1 MKRFL
6 LIIALVCSSC
16 SQVQYGDKND
26 VGYSYYFNSVTGENS
41 NLGTKEKPFKSLD
54 FLNNINLS
62 NGDKILLANGSTF
75 LNTID
80 LINEDGIEI
89 SNYEIDGNTKLP
101 TINSKGKI
109 ASIFIENSSNIKIS
123 NVEMTANGGGANEFL
138 HKKLKIDL
146 RAGILY
152 LVTNNKVHDSLTV
165 SSVIIRDIFYEDPG
179 YERNETEVRTPNGT
193 KSYGWGIR
201 VLNLSESGNLE
212 NISISNSQFTNISH
226 SAIRFIGKR
235 ERQFKNLEIFDNIVL
250 RTGGPG
256 MVFNSTRNLFA
267 TGNDINYSGSFDDS
281 RKWGR
286 GSGLWT
292 WGTSYAVISGNK
304 FQNANGPADSAGCH
318 IDFNCNDVIVER
330 NLSRNN
336 AGGFIEILGNNYN
349 CSYRHNVSINDGHR
363 VKGENGA
370 FQEGKTFWLSGYI
383 GRGQERNGPFNSY
396 IYGNRVY
403 VGKDIIPKIA
413 VDKAS
418 KGVYVTN
425 NVFYFE
431 NDPVMVL
438 GDQYKPDPGGV
449 SEIKNVVFE
458 NNIFRK
464 DHWPKDV
471 LIQPS
476 NYKLFSQIQLKN
488 TSTYKEALLVGRQ
501 GIHTYYIDT
510 NKWFEDI
517 KLDLKDYN
525 PYDWSSRSVDR
536 YGYNREVMHNRTS
549 PARHIFNS
557 FDYGLIGVN
566 FINGDSKGLWQGF

>member
-6 LIIALVCSSC
+6 LIIALVFSSC

-26 VGYSYYFNSVTGENS
+26 AGYSYHFNSVTGDNS

-54 FLNNINLS
+54 FLNNIKLS
-62 NGDKILLANGSTF
+62 NGDKILLSNGSTF
-75 LNTID
+75 LNTIE

-89 SNYEIDGNTKLP
+89 SNYDSDGNSELP
-101 TINSKGKI
+101 IINSKGKI
-109 ASIFIENSSNIKIS
+109 AAIFIENSSKIKIS
-123 NVEMTANGGGANEFL
+123 NVEITADGGGANKYL
-138 HKKLKIDL
+138 HKKLKTDL

-152 LVTNNKVHDSLTV
+152 LVTDKKLHSGLDIL
-165 SSVIIRDIFYEDPG
+165 SVNIRDVFYEDSG
-179 YERNETEVRTPNGT
+179 YERNESEVRTPNGT

-201 VLNLSESGNLE
+201 ILNLSKSGNLE
-212 NISISNSQFTNISH
+212 NISIKNSQFTNISH
-226 SAIRFIGKR
+226 TAIRFIGKK
-235 ERQFKNLEIFDNIVL
+235 EKQFKNLEIFDNIVL

-267 TGNDINYSGSFDDS
+267 RGNDINYSGSFDDS

-292 WGTSYAVISGNK
+292 WGTSNAVISQNK

-318 IDFNCNDVIVER
+318 IDFNCNDVIVEN

-349 CSYRHNVSINDGHR
+349 CSYRNNISINDGHR
-363 VKGENGA
+363 VKGKNGA

-403 VGKDIIPKIA
+403 VGKDITPKIA

-418 KGVYVTN
+418 KGIYVAN

-438 GDQYKPDPGGV
+438 GDQYKPDKGGGT
-449 SEIKNVVFE
+449 EIINVFFE
-458 NNIFRK
+458 NNIFNRN
-464 DHWPKDV
+464 HWPKDV
-471 LIQPS
+471 LIQP
-476 NYKLFSQIQLKN
+476 KN
-488 TSTYKEALLVGRQ
+488 NIILTE
-501 GIHTYYIDT
+501 
-510 NKWFEDI
+510 N
-517 KLDLKDYN
+517 DLKKQFSGSNSYISNLEQNLKEHMIFDI
-525 PYDWSSRSVDR
+525 
-536 YGYNREVMHNRTS
+536 NRFDAS
-549 PARHIFNS
+549 YIFDVLGFEKIKIS
-557 FDYGLIGVN
+557 KIKEDQ
-566 FINGDSKGLWQGF
+566 KGLWQGF

>member
-6 LIIALVCSSC
+6 LIIALVFSSC
-16 SQVQYGDKND
+16 SQVQYGYKND
-26 VGYSYYFNSVTGENS
+26 AGYSYHFNSVTGDNS

-54 FLNNINLS
+54 FLNNIKLS
-62 NGDKILLANGSTF
+62 NGDKILLSNGSTF
-75 LNTID
+75 LNTIE

-89 SNYEIDGNTKLP
+89 SNYDSEGNSELP
-101 TINSKGKI
+101 IINSKGKI
-109 ASIFIENSSNIKIS
+109 AAIFIENSSKIKIS
-123 NVEMTANGGGANEFL
+123 NVEITADGGGANKYL
-138 HKKLKIDL
+138 HKELKTDL

-152 LVTNNKVHDSLTV
+152 LVTDKKLHSGLDIL
-165 SSVIIRDIFYEDPG
+165 SVNIRDVFYEDPG
-179 YERNETEVRTPNGT
+179 YERNESEVRTPNGT

-201 VLNLSESGNLE
+201 ILNLSEFGNLE
-212 NISISNSQFTNISH
+212 NISIKNSQFTNISH
-226 SAIRFIGKR
+226 TAIRFIGKK

-267 TGNDINYSGSFDDS
+267 RGNDINYSGSFDDS

-292 WGTSYAVISGNK
+292 WGTSNAVISQNK

-318 IDFNCNDVIVER
+318 IDFNCNDVIVEN

-349 CSYRHNVSINDGHR
+349 CSYRNNISINDGHR
-363 VKGENGA
+363 VKGKNGA

-403 VGKDIIPKIA
+403 VGKDITPKIA

-418 KGVYVTN
+418 KGIYVAN
-425 NVFYFE
+425 NVFYFD

-438 GDQYKPDPGGV
+438 GDQYKPDKGGGT
-449 SEIKNVVFE
+449 EIINVFFE
-458 NNIFRK
+458 NNIFYK
-464 DHWPKDV
+464 NHWPKDV
-471 LIQPS
+471 LIQP
-476 NYKLFSQIQLKN
+476 KN
-488 TSTYKEALLVGRQ
+488 NIILTE
-501 GIHTYYIDT
+501 
-510 NKWFEDI
+510 N
-517 KLDLKDYN
+517 DLKKQFSGSNSNISNLEQNLKEHMIFDI
-525 PYDWSSRSVDR
+525 
-536 YGYNREVMHNRTS
+536 NRFDAS
-549 PARHIFNS
+549 YIFDVLGFEKIKIS
-557 FDYGLIGVN
+557 KIKEDQ
-566 FINGDSKGLWQGF
+566 KGLWQGF

>member
-6 LIIALVCSSC
+6 LIIALVFSSC

-26 VGYSYYFNSVTGENS
+26 AGYSYHFNSVTGDNS

-54 FLNNINLS
+54 FLNNIKLS
-62 NGDKILLANGSTF
+62 NGDKILLSNGSTF
-75 LNTID
+75 LNTIE

-89 SNYEIDGNTKLP
+89 SNYDSDGNSELP
-101 TINSKGKI
+101 IINSKGKI
-109 ASIFIENSSNIKIS
+109 AAIFIENSSKIKIS
-123 NVEMTANGGGANEFL
+123 NVEITADGGGQNKYL
-138 HKKLKIDL
+138 HKKLKTDL

-152 LVTNNKVHDSLTV
+152 IVTDKKLHSGLDIL
-165 SSVIIRDIFYEDPG
+165 SVNIRDVFYEDAG
-179 YERNETEVRTPNGT
+179 YERNESEVRTPNGT

-201 VLNLSESGNLE
+201 ILNLSEFGNLE
-212 NISISNSQFTNISH
+212 NISIKNSQFTNISH
-226 SAIRFIGKR
+226 TAIRFIGKK
-235 ERQFKNLEIFDNIVL
+235 EKQFKNLEIFDNIVL

-267 TGNDINYSGSFDDS
+267 RGNDINYSGSFDDS

-292 WGTSYAVISGNK
+292 WGTSNAVISQNK

-318 IDFNCNDVIVER
+318 IDFNCNDVIVEN

-349 CSYRHNVSINDGHR
+349 CSYRNNISINDGHR
-363 VKGENGA
+363 VKGKNGA

-403 VGKDIIPKIA
+403 VGKDITPKIA

-418 KGVYVTN
+418 KGIYVAN

-438 GDQYKPDPGGV
+438 GDQYKPDKGGGT
-449 SEIKNVVFE
+449 EIINVFFE
-458 NNIFRK
+458 NNIFYK
-464 DHWPKDV
+464 NHWPKDV
-471 LIQPS
+471 LIQP
-476 NYKLFSQIQLKN
+476 KN
-488 TSTYKEALLVGRQ
+488 NIILTE
-501 GIHTYYIDT
+501 
-510 NKWFEDI
+510 N
-517 KLDLKDYN
+517 DLKKQFSGSNSYISNLEQNLKEHMIFDI
-525 PYDWSSRSVDR
+525 
-536 YGYNREVMHNRTS
+536 NRFDAS
-549 PARHIFNS
+549 YIFDVLGFEKIKIS
-557 FDYGLIGVN
+557 KIKEDQ
-566 FINGDSKGLWQGF
+566 KGLWQGF

>member
-6 LIIALVCSSC
+6 LIIALVFSSC

-26 VGYSYYFNSVTGENS
+26 AGYSYHFNSVIGDNS

-80 LINEDGIEI
+80 LINKDGIEI
-89 SNYEIDGNTKLP
+89 SNYKIDGNTKLP

-138 HKKLKIDL
+138 HKKLKTDL
-146 RAGILY
+146 RSGILY
-152 LVTNNKVHDSLTV
+152 LVTNNKVHDSFTV

-179 YERNETEVRTPNGT
+179 YERNESEVRTPNGT

-212 NISISNSQFTNISH
+212 NISINKSLFKNISH
-226 SAIRFIGKR
+226 TAIRFIGNR
-235 ERQFKNLEIFDNIVL
+235 ERQFKNLEIFDNDVL

-267 TGNDINYSGSFDDS
+267 RGNDINYSGSFDDS

-292 WGTSYAVISGNK
+292 WGTSYAVISRNK

-349 CSYRHNVSINDGHR
+349 CSYRYNVSINDGHR

-396 IYGNRVY
+396 IYGNKVY
-403 VGKDIIPKIA
+403 VSKDIIPKIA

-418 KGVYVTN
+418 SGVFVAN

-438 GDQYKPDPGGV
+438 GDQYKPDPGGGT
-449 SEIKNVVFE
+449 EIKNVLFE

-464 DHWPKDV
+464 NHWPKEV
-471 LIQPS
+471 LIQPKNNILISEYMVYKKRGNISLHSHLQANDLVGS
-476 NYKLFSQIQLKN
+476 NYIFDNLYWLIPDSEK
-488 TSTYKEALLVGRQ
+488 GR
-501 GIHTYYIDT
+501 INIDYI
-510 NKWFEDI
+510 K
-517 KLDLKDYN
+517 
-525 PYDWSSRSVDR
+525 
-536 YGYNREVMHNRTS
+536 
-549 PARHIFNS
+549 
-557 FDYGLIGVN
+557 
-566 FINGDSKGLWQGF
+566 GDSKGLWQGF

>member
-1 MKRFL
+1 MKRLL

-16 SQVQYGDKND
+16 SQLQYGDKND
-26 VGYSYYFNSVTGENS
+26 VGYSYYFNSIIGDNT

-54 FLNNINLS
+54 FIKNINLS
-62 NGDKILLANGSTF
+62 IGDKILLSNGSTF
-75 LNTID
+75 LNTIE
-80 LINEDGIEI
+80 LINKNGIEI
-89 SNYEIDGNTKLP
+89 SNYDSDGNSELP
-101 TINSKGKI
+101 IINSKGKI

-123 NVEMTANGGGANEFL
+123 NVEITANGGGANEFL
-138 HKKLKIDL
+138 HKKLKTDL
-146 RAGILY
+146 RVGILY

-179 YERNETEVRTPNGT
+179 YERNESEVRTPNGT

-212 NISISNSQFTNISH
+212 NISINNSQFKNISH

-235 ERQFKNLEIFDNIVL
+235 ERQFKNLEIFDNTVL

-267 TGNDINYSGSFDDS
+267 RGNDINYSGSFDDS

-292 WGTSYAVISGNK
+292 WGTSNAVISQNK

-318 IDFNCNDVIVER
+318 IDFNCNDVIVEN

-349 CSYRHNVSINDGHR
+349 CSYRNNISINDGHR
-363 VKGENGA
+363 VKGKNGA

-396 IYGNRVY
+396 IYGNRIY
-403 VGKDIIPKIA
+403 VGKDITPKIA

-418 KGVYVTN
+418 KGIHVSN

-438 GDQYKPDPGGV
+438 GDQYKPDKGGGT
-449 SEIKNVVFE
+449 EIINVFFE
-458 NNIFRK
+458 NNIFYRN
-464 DHWPKDV
+464 HWPKDV
-471 LIQPS
+471 LIQP
-476 NYKLFSQIQLKN
+476 KN
-488 TSTYKEALLVGRQ
+488 NIILTE
-501 GIHTYYIDT
+501 
-510 NKWFEDI
+510 N
-517 KLDLKDYN
+517 DLKKQFSGSNSYISNLDQN
-525 PYDWSSRSVDR
+525 LKEHMIFDI
-536 YGYNREVMHNRTS
+536 NRFDAS
-549 PARHIFNS
+549 YIFDVLGFEKIKIS
-557 FDYGLIGVN
+557 KIKEDQ
-566 FINGDSKGLWQGF
+566 KGLWQGF

>member
-6 LIIALVCSSC
+6 LIIALIFSSC

-26 VGYSYYFNSVTGENS
+26 IGYSYHFNSVTGDNS

-54 FLNNINLS
+54 FLNNIKLS

-80 LINEDGIEI
+80 LINYDGIEI
-89 SNYEIDGNTKLP
+89 SNYIIDGNTNLP

-123 NVEMTANGGGANEFL
+123 NVEITANGGGANEFL
-138 HKKLKIDL
+138 HKKLKTDL
-146 RAGILY
+146 RTGILY
-152 LVTNNKVHDSLTV
+152 LVTDNKIHSDLEISNVNL
-165 SSVIIRDIFYEDPG
+165 RDIFYENPG
-179 YERNETEVRTPNGT
+179 YERNESEVRTPNGT

-318 IDFNCNDVIVER
+318 IDFNCNDVIVEN

-349 CSYRHNVSINDGHR
+349 CSYRNNISINDGHR

-396 IYGNRVY
+396 IYGNKVY

-418 KGVYVTN
+418 KGIYVAN
-425 NVFYFE
+425 NIFYFE

-438 GDQYKPDPGGV
+438 GDQYRPDPGGG
-449 SEIKNVVFE
+449 SEIENVFFE

-464 DHWPKDV
+464 NHWPKDV
-471 LIQPS
+471 LIQPTTS
-476 NYKLFSQIQLKN
+476 IILNKN
-488 TSTYKEALLVGRQ
+488 
-501 GIHTYYIDT
+501 
-510 NKWFEDI
+510 
-517 KLDLKDYN
+517 DLKKTFSGSNSYISNLDQTLK
-525 PYDWSSRSVDR
+525 DHMIFDISRFDASYMFDVL
-536 YGYNREVMHNRTS
+536 GYKKVKN
-549 PARHIFNS
+549 IK
-557 FDYGLIGVN
+557 
-566 FINGDSKGLWQGF
+566 INGDSKGLWKGF

>member
-1 MKRFL
+1 MNRVL

-16 SQVQYGDKND
+16 SQLQYGDKND
-26 VGYSYYFNSVTGENS
+26 VGYSYYFNSIIGDNT

-54 FLNNINLS
+54 FIKNINLS
-62 NGDKILLANGSTF
+62 NGDKILLSNGSTF
-75 LNTID
+75 LNTIE

-89 SNYEIDGNTKLP
+89 SNYDSDGNSDLP
-101 TINSKGKI
+101 IINSKGKI
-109 ASIFIENSSNIKIS
+109 AAIFMENSSKIKIS
-123 NVEMTANGGGANEFL
+123 NVEITADGGGANKYL
-138 HKKLKIDL
+138 HKKLKTDL

-152 LVTNNKVHDSLTV
+152 LVTDKKLHSGLDIL
-165 SSVIIRDIFYEDPG
+165 SVNIRDVFYEDPG
-179 YERNETEVRTPNGT
+179 YERNESEVRTPNGT

-201 VLNLSESGNLE
+201 ILNLSKSGNLE
-212 NISISNSQFTNISH
+212 NISIKNSQFTNISH
-226 SAIRFIGKR
+226 TAIRFIGKK
-235 ERQFKNLEIFDNIVL
+235 EKQFKNLEIFDNIVL

-267 TGNDINYSGSFDDS
+267 RGNDINYSGSFDDS

-292 WGTSYAVISGNK
+292 WGTSNAVISQNK

-318 IDFNCNDVIVER
+318 IDFNCNDVIVEN

-349 CSYRHNVSINDGHR
+349 CSYRNNISINDGHR
-363 VKGENGA
+363 VKGKNGA

-403 VGKDIIPKIA
+403 VGKDITPKIA

-418 KGVYVTN
+418 KGIHVSN

-438 GDQYKPDPGGV
+438 GDQYKPDKGGGN
-449 SEIKNVVFE
+449 EIINVFFE
-458 NNIFRK
+458 NNIFYK
-464 DHWPKDV
+464 NHWPKDV
-471 LIQPS
+471 LIQP
-476 NYKLFSQIQLKN
+476 KN
-488 TSTYKEALLVGRQ
+488 NIILTE
-501 GIHTYYIDT
+501 
-510 NKWFEDI
+510 N
-517 KLDLKDYN
+517 DLKKQFSGSNSYISNLEQNLKEHMIFDI
-525 PYDWSSRSVDR
+525 
-536 YGYNREVMHNRTS
+536 NRFDAS
-549 PARHIFNS
+549 YIFDVLGFEKIKIS
-557 FDYGLIGVN
+557 KIKEDQ
-566 FINGDSKGLWQGF
+566 KGLWQGF

>member
-1 MKRFL
+1 MNRVL

-16 SQVQYGDKND
+16 SQLQYGDKND
-26 VGYSYYFNSVTGENS
+26 VGYSYYFNSIIGDNT

-54 FLNNINLS
+54 FIKNINLS
-62 NGDKILLANGSTF
+62 NGDKILLSNGSTF
-75 LNTID
+75 FNTIE

-89 SNYEIDGNTKLP
+89 SNYDSDGNSDLP
-101 TINSKGKI
+101 IINSKGKI
-109 ASIFIENSSNIKIS
+109 AAIYMENSSKIKIS
-123 NVEMTANGGGANEFL
+123 NVEITADGGGANKYL
-138 HKKLKIDL
+138 HKKLKTDL

-152 LVTNNKVHDSLTV
+152 LVTDKKLHSGLDIL
-165 SSVIIRDIFYEDPG
+165 SVNIRDVFYEDPG
-179 YERNETEVRTPNGT
+179 YERNESEVRTPNGT

-201 VLNLSESGNLE
+201 ILNLSKSGNLE
-212 NISISNSQFTNISH
+212 NISIKNSQFTNISH
-226 SAIRFIGKR
+226 TAIRFIGKK
-235 ERQFKNLEIFDNIVL
+235 EKQFKNLEIFDNIVL

-267 TGNDINYSGSFDDS
+267 RGNDINYSGSFDDS

-292 WGTSYAVISGNK
+292 WGTSNAVISQNK

-318 IDFNCNDVIVER
+318 IDFNCNDVIVEN

-349 CSYRHNVSINDGHR
+349 CSYRNNISINDGHR
-363 VKGENGA
+363 VKGKNGA

-403 VGKDIIPKIA
+403 VGKDITPKIA

-418 KGVYVTN
+418 KGIYVAN

-438 GDQYKPDPGGV
+438 GDQYKPDKGGGT
-449 SEIKNVVFE
+449 EIINVFFE
-458 NNIFRK
+458 NNIFYK
-464 DHWPKDV
+464 NHWPKDV
-471 LIQPS
+471 LIQP
-476 NYKLFSQIQLKN
+476 KN
-488 TSTYKEALLVGRQ
+488 NIILTE
-501 GIHTYYIDT
+501 
-510 NKWFEDI
+510 N
-517 KLDLKDYN
+517 DLKKQFSGSNSYISNLEQNLKEHMIFDI
-525 PYDWSSRSVDR
+525 
-536 YGYNREVMHNRTS
+536 NRFDAS
-549 PARHIFNS
+549 YIFDVLGFEKIKIS
-557 FDYGLIGVN
+557 KIKEDQ
-566 FINGDSKGLWQGF
+566 KGLWQGF

>member
-1 MKRFL
+1 MNRVL

-16 SQVQYGDKND
+16 SQLQYGDKND
-26 VGYSYYFNSVTGENS
+26 VGYSYYFNSIIGDNT

-54 FLNNINLS
+54 FIKNINLS
-62 NGDKILLANGSTF
+62 NGDKILLSNGSTF
-75 LNTID
+75 LNTIE

-89 SNYEIDGNTKLP
+89 SNYDSDGNSELP
-101 TINSKGKI
+101 IINSKGKI
-109 ASIFIENSSNIKIS
+109 AAIYMENSSKIKIS
-123 NVEMTANGGGANEFL
+123 NVEITADGGGANKYL
-138 HKKLKIDL
+138 HKKLKTDL

-152 LVTNNKVHDSLTV
+152 LVTDKKLHSGLDIL
-165 SSVIIRDIFYEDPG
+165 SVNIRDVFYEDPG
-179 YERNETEVRTPNGT
+179 YERNESEVRTPNGT

-201 VLNLSESGNLE
+201 IINLSEFGNLE
-212 NISISNSQFTNISH
+212 NISIKNSQFTNISH
-226 SAIRFIGKR
+226 TAIRFIGKK
-235 ERQFKNLEIFDNIVL
+235 EKQFKNLEIFDNIVL

-267 TGNDINYSGSFDDS
+267 RGNDINYSGSFDDS

-292 WGTSYAVISGNK
+292 WGTSNAVISQNK

-318 IDFNCNDVIVER
+318 IDFNCNDVIVEN

-349 CSYRHNVSINDGHR
+349 CSYRNNISINDGHR
-363 VKGENGA
+363 VKGKNGA

-403 VGKDIIPKIA
+403 VGKDITPKIA

-418 KGVYVTN
+418 KGIYVAN

-438 GDQYKPDPGGV
+438 GDQYKPDKGGGT
-449 SEIKNVVFE
+449 EIINVFFE
-458 NNIFRK
+458 NNIFYK
-464 DHWPKDV
+464 NHWPKDV
-471 LIQPS
+471 LIQP
-476 NYKLFSQIQLKN
+476 KN
-488 TSTYKEALLVGRQ
+488 NIILTE
-501 GIHTYYIDT
+501 
-510 NKWFEDI
+510 N
-517 KLDLKDYN
+517 DLKKQFSGSNSYISNLEQNLKEHMIFDI
-525 PYDWSSRSVDR
+525 
-536 YGYNREVMHNRTS
+536 NRFDAS
-549 PARHIFNS
+549 YIFDVLGFEKIKIS
-557 FDYGLIGVN
+557 KIKEDQ
-566 FINGDSKGLWQGF
+566 KGLWQGF

>member
-6 LIIALVCSSC
+6 LSIALVFSSC

-26 VGYSYYFNSVTGENS
+26 AGYSYHFNSVTGDNS

-54 FLNNINLS
+54 FLNNIKLS
-62 NGDKILLANGSTF
+62 NGDKILLSNGSTF
-75 LNTID
+75 LNTIE

-89 SNYEIDGNTKLP
+89 SNYDSEGNSELP
-101 TINSKGKI
+101 IINSKGKI
-109 ASIFIENSSNIKIS
+109 AAIFIENSSKIKIS
-123 NVEMTANGGGANEFL
+123 NVEITADGGGLNKYL
-138 HKKLKIDL
+138 HKKLKTDL

-152 LVTNNKVHDSLTV
+152 IVTDKKLHSGLDIL
-165 SSVIIRDIFYEDPG
+165 SVNIRDVFYEDPG
-179 YERNETEVRTPNGT
+179 YERNESEVRTPNGT

-201 VLNLSESGNLE
+201 ILNLSEFGNLE
-212 NISISNSQFTNISH
+212 NISIKNSQFTNISH
-226 SAIRFIGKR
+226 TAIRFIGKK
-235 ERQFKNLEIFDNIVL
+235 EKQFKNLEIFDNIVL

-267 TGNDINYSGSFDDS
+267 RGNDINYSGSFDDS

-292 WGTSYAVISGNK
+292 WGTSNAVISQNK

-318 IDFNCNDVIVER
+318 IDFNCNDVIVEN

-349 CSYRHNVSINDGHR
+349 CSYRNNISINDGHR
-363 VKGENGA
+363 VKGKNGA

-403 VGKDIIPKIA
+403 VGKDITPKIA

-418 KGVYVTN
+418 KGIYVAN

-438 GDQYKPDPGGV
+438 GDQYKPDKGGGT
-449 SEIKNVVFE
+449 EIINVFFE
-458 NNIFRK
+458 NNIFYK
-464 DHWPKDV
+464 NHWPKDV
-471 LIQPS
+471 LIQP
-476 NYKLFSQIQLKN
+476 KN
-488 TSTYKEALLVGRQ
+488 NIILTE
-501 GIHTYYIDT
+501 
-510 NKWFEDI
+510 N
-517 KLDLKDYN
+517 DLKKQFSGSNSYISNLEQNLKEHMIFDI
-525 PYDWSSRSVDR
+525 
-536 YGYNREVMHNRTS
+536 NRFDAS
-549 PARHIFNS
+549 YIFDVLGFEKIKIS
-557 FDYGLIGVN
+557 KIKEDQ
-566 FINGDSKGLWQGF
+566 KGLWKGF

>member
-6 LIIALVCSSC
+6 LIIALIFSSC
-16 SQVQYGDKND
+16 SQVQYGDKNGI
-26 VGYSYYFNSVTGENS
+26 GYSYHFNSVTGDNS

-54 FLNNINLS
+54 FLNNIKLS

-80 LINEDGIEI
+80 LINYDGIEI
-89 SNYEIDGNTKLP
+89 SNYIIDGNTNLP

-123 NVEMTANGGGANEFL
+123 NVEITANGGGANEFL
-138 HKKLKIDL
+138 HKKLKTDL
-146 RAGILY
+146 RTGILY
-152 LVTNNKVHDSLTV
+152 LVTDNKIHNDLEISNVNL
-165 SSVIIRDIFYEDPG
+165 RDIFYENPG
-179 YERNETEVRTPNGT
+179 YERNESEVRTPNGT

-267 TGNDINYSGSFDDS
+267 TGNDINYSGSYDDS

-318 IDFNCNDVIVER
+318 IDFNCNDVIVEN

-349 CSYRHNVSINDGHR
+349 CSYRNNISINDGHR

-370 FQEGKTFWLSGYI
+370 FQEGKTFWLSGYV

-396 IYGNRVY
+396 IYGNKVY

-418 KGVYVTN
+418 KGIYVAN
-425 NVFYFE
+425 NIFYFE

-438 GDQYKPDPGGV
+438 GDQYRPDPGGG
-449 SEIKNVVFE
+449 SEIENVFFE

-464 DHWPKDV
+464 NHWPKDV
-471 LIQPS
+471 LIQPTTS
-476 NYKLFSQIQLKN
+476 IILNKN
-488 TSTYKEALLVGRQ
+488 
-501 GIHTYYIDT
+501 
-510 NKWFEDI
+510 
-517 KLDLKDYN
+517 DLKKTFSGSNSYISNLDQTLK
-525 PYDWSSRSVDR
+525 DHMIFDISRFDASYMFDVL
-536 YGYNREVMHNRTS
+536 GYKKVKN
-549 PARHIFNS
+549 IK
-557 FDYGLIGVN
+557 
-566 FINGDSKGLWQGF
+566 INGDSKGLWKGF

>member
-1 MKRFL
+1 MNRVL

-16 SQVQYGDKND
+16 SQLQYGDKND
-26 VGYSYYFNSVTGENS
+26 VGYSYYFNSIIGDNT

-54 FLNNINLS
+54 FIKNINLS
-62 NGDKILLANGSTF
+62 NGDKILLSNGSTF
-75 LNTID
+75 FNTIE

-89 SNYEIDGNTKLP
+89 SNYDSDGNSDLP
-101 TINSKGKI
+101 IINSKGKI
-109 ASIFIENSSNIKIS
+109 AAIYMENSSKIKIS
-123 NVEMTANGGGANEFL
+123 NVEITADGGGANKYL
-138 HKKLKIDL
+138 HKKLKTDL

-152 LVTNNKVHDSLTV
+152 LVTDKKLHSGLDIL
-165 SSVIIRDIFYEDPG
+165 SVNIRDVFYEDPG
-179 YERNETEVRTPNGT
+179 YERNESEVRTPNGT

-201 VLNLSESGNLE
+201 ILNLSKSGNLE
-212 NISISNSQFTNISH
+212 NISIKNSQFTNISH
-226 SAIRFIGKR
+226 TAIRFIGKK
-235 ERQFKNLEIFDNIVL
+235 EKQFKNLEIFDNIVL

-267 TGNDINYSGSFDDS
+267 RGNDINYSGSFDDS

-292 WGTSYAVISGNK
+292 WGTSNAVISQNK

-318 IDFNCNDVIVER
+318 IDFNCNDVIVEN

-349 CSYRHNVSINDGHR
+349 CSYRNNISINDGHR
-363 VKGENGA
+363 VKGKNGA

-403 VGKDIIPKIA
+403 VGKDITPKIA

-418 KGVYVTN
+418 KGIHVSN

-438 GDQYKPDPGGV
+438 GDQYKPDKGGGN
-449 SEIKNVVFE
+449 EIINVFFE
-458 NNIFRK
+458 NNIFYR

-471 LIQPS
+471 LIQP
-476 NYKLFSQIQLKN
+476 KN
-488 TSTYKEALLVGRQ
+488 NIILTE
-501 GIHTYYIDT
+501 
-510 NKWFEDI
+510 N
-517 KLDLKDYN
+517 DLKKQFSGSNSYISNLEQNLKEHMIFDI
-525 PYDWSSRSVDR
+525 
-536 YGYNREVMHNRTS
+536 NRFDAS
-549 PARHIFNS
+549 YIFDVLGFEKIKIS
-557 FDYGLIGVN
+557 KIKEDQ
-566 FINGDSKGLWQGF
+566 KGLWQGF

>member
-6 LIIALVCSSC
+6 LIIALVFSSC

-26 VGYSYYFNSVTGENS
+26 AGYSYHFNSVIGDNS

-54 FLNNINLS
+54 FLKNINLS
-62 NGDKILLANGSTF
+62 NGDKILLSNGSTF
-75 LNTID
+75 LNTIE

-89 SNYEIDGNTKLP
+89 SNYDSEGNSELP
-101 TINSKGKI
+101 IINSKGKI
-109 ASIFIENSSNIKIS
+109 AAIFIENSSKIKIS
-123 NVEMTANGGGANEFL
+123 NVEITADGGGLNKYL
-138 HKKLKIDL
+138 HKKLKTDL

-152 LVTNNKVHDSLTV
+152 IVTDKKLHSGLDIL
-165 SSVIIRDIFYEDPG
+165 SVNIRDVFYEDPG
-179 YERNETEVRTPNGT
+179 YERNESEVRTPNGT

-201 VLNLSESGNLE
+201 ILNLSEFGNLE
-212 NISISNSQFTNISH
+212 NISIKNSQFTNISH
-226 SAIRFIGKR
+226 TAIRFIGKK
-235 ERQFKNLEIFDNIVL
+235 EKQFKNLEIFDNIVL

-267 TGNDINYSGSFDDS
+267 RGNDINYSGSFDDS

-292 WGTSYAVISGNK
+292 WGTSNAVISQNK

-318 IDFNCNDVIVER
+318 IDFNCNDVIVEN

-349 CSYRHNVSINDGHR
+349 CSYRNNISINDGHR
-363 VKGENGA
+363 VKGKNGA

-403 VGKDIIPKIA
+403 VGKDITPKIA

-418 KGVYVTN
+418 KGIYVAN

-438 GDQYKPDPGGV
+438 GDQYKPDKGGGT
-449 SEIKNVVFE
+449 EIINVFFE
-458 NNIFRK
+458 NNIFYRN
-464 DHWPKDV
+464 HWPKDV
-471 LIQPS
+471 LIQP
-476 NYKLFSQIQLKN
+476 KN
-488 TSTYKEALLVGRQ
+488 NIILTE
-501 GIHTYYIDT
+501 
-510 NKWFEDI
+510 N
-517 KLDLKDYN
+517 DLKKQFSGSNSYISNLEQNLKEHMIFDI
-525 PYDWSSRSVDR
+525 
-536 YGYNREVMHNRTS
+536 NRFDAS
-549 PARHIFNS
+549 YIFDVLGFEKIKIS
-557 FDYGLIGVN
+557 KIKEDQ
-566 FINGDSKGLWQGF
+566 KGLWQGF

>member
-16 SQVQYGDKND
+16 SQFQYGDKND

-165 SSVIIRDIFYEDPG
+165 SSVTIRDIFYEDPG
-179 YERNETEVRTPNGT
+179 YKRNESEVRTPNGT

-212 NISISNSQFTNISH
+212 NISINKSLFKNISH
-226 SAIRFIGKR
+226 TAIRFIGNR
-235 ERQFKNLEIFDNIVL
+235 ERQFKNLEIFDNDVL

-267 TGNDINYSGSFDDS
+267 RGNDINYSGSFDDT

-292 WGTSYAVISGNK
+292 WGTSYAVISENK

-363 VKGENGA
+363 VKGKNGA

-396 IYGNRVY
+396 IYGNKVY

-418 KGVYVTN
+418 KGVYVAN
-425 NVFYFE
+425 NIFYFE
-431 NDPVMVL
+431 NDPIMVL
-438 GDQYKPDPGGV
+438 GDQYKPDPGGG
-449 SEIKNVVFE
+449 SEIENVFFE
-458 NNIFRK
+458 NNVFK
-464 DHWPKDV
+464 KNHWPKDV
-471 LIQPS
+471 LIQPHENILMS
-476 NYKLFSQIQLKN
+476 ENKMIENYCWDYIWNPGAYSEGVIAGCYNTQISEVV
-488 TSTYKEALLVGRQ
+488 TGFRWYR
-501 GIHTYYIDT
+501 
-510 NKWFEDI
+510 
-517 KLDLKDYN
+517 
-525 PYDWSSRSVDR
+525 VDR
-536 YGYNREVMHNRTS
+536 FGFRLEPRK
-549 PARHIFNS
+549 
-557 FDYGLIGVN
+557 IG
-566 FINGDSKGLWQGF
+566 INYIKGDSKGLWQGF

>member
-6 LIIALVCSSC
+6 LIIALVFSSC
-16 SQVQYGDKND
+16 SQAQYGDKND
-26 VGYSYYFNSVTGENS
+26 AGYSYHFNSVTGDNS

-54 FLNNINLS
+54 FLNNIKLS
-62 NGDKILLANGSTF
+62 NGDKILLSNGSTF
-75 LNTID
+75 LNTIE

-89 SNYEIDGNTKLP
+89 SNYDSEGNSELP
-101 TINSKGKI
+101 IINSKGKI
-109 ASIFIENSSNIKIS
+109 AAIFIENSSKIKIS
-123 NVEMTANGGGANEFL
+123 NVEITADGGGLNKYL
-138 HKKLKIDL
+138 HKKLKTDL

-152 LVTNNKVHDSLTV
+152 IVTDKKLHSGLDIL
-165 SSVIIRDIFYEDPG
+165 SVNIRDVFYEDPG
-179 YERNETEVRTPNGT
+179 YERNESEVRTPNGT

-201 VLNLSESGNLE
+201 ILNLSEFGNLE
-212 NISISNSQFTNISH
+212 NISIKNSQFTNISH
-226 SAIRFIGKR
+226 TAIRFIGKK
-235 ERQFKNLEIFDNIVL
+235 EKQFKNLEIFDNIVL

-267 TGNDINYSGSFDDS
+267 RGNDINYSGSFDDS

-292 WGTSYAVISGNK
+292 WGTSNAVISQNK

-318 IDFNCNDVIVER
+318 IDFNCNDVIVEN

-349 CSYRHNVSINDGHR
+349 CSYRNNISINDGHR
-363 VKGENGA
+363 VKGKNGA

-403 VGKDIIPKIA
+403 VGKDITPKIA

-418 KGVYVTN
+418 KGIYVAN

-438 GDQYKPDPGGV
+438 GDQYKPDKGGGT
-449 SEIKNVVFE
+449 EIINVFFE
-458 NNIFRK
+458 NNIFYK
-464 DHWPKDV
+464 NHWPKDV
-471 LIQPS
+471 LIQP
-476 NYKLFSQIQLKN
+476 KN
-488 TSTYKEALLVGRQ
+488 NIILTE
-501 GIHTYYIDT
+501 
-510 NKWFEDI
+510 N
-517 KLDLKDYN
+517 DLKKQFSGSNSYISNLEQNLKEHMIFDI
-525 PYDWSSRSVDR
+525 
-536 YGYNREVMHNRTS
+536 NRFDAS
-549 PARHIFNS
+549 YIFDVLGFEKIKIS
-557 FDYGLIGVN
+557 KIKEDQ
-566 FINGDSKGLWQGF
+566 KGLWQGF